1 MGIWCYSG
9 RWRRERVRLAAAE
22 EPAVAKART
31 ASSSCA
37 AASRIEAALAV
48 DEHRPRRRVTASG
61 SPLADASLGSDGR
74 ARRARQPVSAE
85 IDGDATALAAA
96 AAAAAASSEGKR
108 AQRPAPFRRRGGRRP
123 ATAANTWALPLAPN
137 RAACAELLVLCGTLR
152 RGLLRR
158 EPTARWTLAVTHSPC
173 THCAST
179 VPLFAEVRRVA
190 YGLTHTDA
198 GLRLLQDAGVALAP
212 LNDAD
217 RAEQRH
223 QKRPRPVPAPSAV
236 RRVELRDGAGAV
248 LAEARDVPNVR
259 AWLVDAARG
268 GARVGDGF
276 ARAST
281 DG

>member
-1 MGIWCYSG
+1 MADS
-9 RWRRERVRLAAAE
+9 AD
-22 EPAVAKART
+22 
-31 ASSSCA
+31 
-37 AASRIEAALAV
+37 AASLASV
-48 DEHRPRRRVTASG
+48 AT
-61 SPLADASLGSDGR
+61 SPTSLSSHGSDGR
-74 ARRARQPVSAE
+74 APAKRARISAE

-96 AAAAAASSEGKR
+96 AAAAAASSEGKASHR
-108 AQRPAPFRRRGGRRP
+108 VGCCLYDDETGAVL

-137 RAACAELLVLCGTLR
+137 RGACAELLVLCGTLR

-223 QKRPRPVPAPSAV
+223 QTRPRPAPAPSAV
-236 RRVELRDGAGAV
+236 RRVELRDGAGAL

-268 GARVGDGF
+268 GARVGDGC
-276 ARAST
+276 ALRV
-281 DG
+281 DGRLNFLERLFCAACGVELTEVDEDEGADEGG

>member
-1 MGIWCYSG
+1 MADS
-9 RWRRERVRLAAAE
+9 AD
-22 EPAVAKART
+22 
-31 ASSSCA
+31 
-37 AASRIEAALAV
+37 AASLS
-48 DEHRPRRRVTASG
+48 H
-61 SPLADASLGSDGR
+61 GSDGR
-74 ARRARQPVSAE
+74 APAKRARISAG

-96 AAAAAASSEGKR
+96 AAAAAASSEGKASHR
-108 AQRPAPFRRRGGRRP
+108 VGCCLYDDETGAVL

-137 RAACAELLVLCGTLR
+137 RGACAELLVLCGTLR

-236 RRVELRDGAGAV
+236 RRVELRDGAGAL

-268 GARVGDGF
+268 GARVGDGC
-276 ARAST
+276 ALRV
-281 DG
+281 DGRLNFLERLFCAACGIELTEIDEGADEGG

>member
-1 MGIWCYSG
+1 M
-9 RWRRERVRLAAAE
+9 AD
-22 EPAVAKART
+22 
-31 ASSSCA
+31 
-37 AASRIEAALAV
+37 AASL
-48 DEHRPRRRVTASG
+48 TS
-61 SPLADASLGSDGR
+61 LASLATSPTSPASHGSDGR
-74 ARRARQPVSAE
+74 APAKRARISAE

-96 AAAAAASSEGKR
+96 AAAAAASSEGKASHR
-108 AQRPAPFRRRGGRRP
+108 VGCCLYDDETGAVL

-137 RAACAELLVLCGTLR
+137 RGACAELLVLCGALR

-212 LNDAD
+212 INDAD
-217 RAEQRH
+217 SAEPRH

-236 RRVELRDGAGAV
+236 RRVELRDGAGAL
-248 LAEARDVPNVR
+248 LAAARDVPNVR
-259 AWLVDAARG
+259 ASLVDAARG
-268 GARVGDGF
+268 GARVGDGC
-276 ARAST
+276 ALRV
-281 DG
+281 DGRLNFLERLFCAACGVELTEVDEGSDEGADEGG